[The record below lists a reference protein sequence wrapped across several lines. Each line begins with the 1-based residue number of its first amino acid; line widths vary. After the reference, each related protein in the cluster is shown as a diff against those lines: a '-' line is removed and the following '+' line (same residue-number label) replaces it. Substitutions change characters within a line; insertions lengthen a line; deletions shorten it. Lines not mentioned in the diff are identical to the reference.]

1 MLNITKEEEHVDKL
15 LKRVRD
21 ANEAGR
27 VQERDYRIRAYLNSY
42 DAKLQAVRRANQQF
56 KFNQRFSKGE
66 LRAIAERL
74 NPWKGTDEPALVHLK
89 RKPSNP
95 DYFRTYMEFGI
106 ENRALQY
113 LVRRPLE
120 IVADLLPFQ
129 YTIKGG
135 MQAAIMHVA
144 KAMSAG
150 PVWAIEL
157 DVNDCYGSFESDK
170 LPSLIPLP
178 KEVTDHVVVAHGLH
192 LVPGN
197 IQYHFGPTGN
207 DDPGIPW
214 ELEKTLV
221 DAQRGIPQGSVTSSL
236 VAENMM
242 AIALRKIPDGVGD
255 RVAYG
260 DNCLLMAKE
269 EGDVLTM
276 TKALGGAL
284 ECHPAG
290 QLWPKIEY
298 FAPGQPIEY
307 LGHALT
313 RKAKGEIRIQAS
325 AKNREKF
332 DSNVVASLN
341 KLQLTKLGKRAR
353 IRQFG
358 ELERYI
364 RSWTAAFSLCD
375 GIAGMRAHWLKK
387 IAKVGVDFKS

>member
-1 MLNITKEEEHVDKL
+1 MQNITKGEEHVRQL

-27 VQERDYRIRAYLNSY
+27 VQERDYRIREYLNSY
-42 DAKLQAVRRANQQF
+42 DAKLQAVRRANHQF

-74 NPWKGTDEPALVHLK
+74 NPWKGTDEPVLVHLK

-95 DYFRTYMEFGI
+95 DCFRTFMEFGI

-120 IVADLLPFQ
+120 TLAEFEPYQ

-135 MQAAIMHVA
+135 VQAAILHVM

-157 DVNDCYGSFESDK
+157 DVADCYPSFDNDK

-178 KEVTDHVVVAHGLH
+178 MEVTDHVVVAHGLH

-221 DAQRGIPQGSVTSSL
+221 DAQRGIPQGSATSSL

-260 DNCLLMAKE
+260 DNCLVMAKE
-269 EGDVLTM
+269 KGGALTM
-276 TKALGGAL
+276 IKALEGAL

-290 QLWPKIEY
+290 QLRPKIEY
-298 FAPGQPIEY
+298 FAPGQAIEF
-307 LGHALT
+307 LGHSLT
-313 RKAKGEIRIQAS
+313 RKANGKIRVQAS

-332 DSNVVASLN
+332 DSNVVAGLSSLQSS
-341 KLQLTKLGKRAR
+341 KLSKKAQKRQR
-353 IRQFG
+353 G
-358 ELERYI
+358 NLERYV
-364 RSWTAAFSLCD
+364 RSWSAAFSLCEGVD
-375 GIAGMRAHWLKK
+375 DLRTYWLKK
-387 IAKVGVDFKS
+387 ITKVPVDFKS